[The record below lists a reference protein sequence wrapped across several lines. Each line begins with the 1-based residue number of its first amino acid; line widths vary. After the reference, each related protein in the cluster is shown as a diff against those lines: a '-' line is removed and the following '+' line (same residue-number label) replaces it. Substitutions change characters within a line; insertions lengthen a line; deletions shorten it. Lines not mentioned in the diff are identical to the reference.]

1 MTDRVQGTS
10 GGRSDQ
16 REAAEDPLEKLR
28 THAGQAL
35 LYCPERRPRPAA
47 ELGSIYKRFLKIE
60 QHRLRF
66 LHNGGAG
73 GVEVCRR
80 RSALCDLV
88 LDNLFKESFARLHP
102 GRDFEDCPAQL
113 VALGGYG
120 RGLLN
125 PGSDVDLLFLLASP
139 VRRLPAET
147 KQMIEQ
153 IIPLLWD
160 AGLKVS
166 HTVWD
171 VKEAVRRS
179 LADDRTLTSF
189 LEARLILGR
198 AAVFEGLQEMFER
211 QCLKGRQRENLDRR
225 RQDLDQRRGKHRTV
239 FLQEPNVKG
248 GCGGLRDYH
257 NLIWLARL
265 QFGANDLEE
274 FVRAGVLSA
283 ADLREVE
290 RAHDLLLRVRNG
302 LHFASRPPTDV
313 LTLRLQGVLATQFG
327 YPQANILR
335 RCEEFMRDYYRHTR
349 QLYLHLGKVLERLK
363 IAELEEDDRGL
374 MSFLARRRQPRE
386 AFDGFES
393 WQGRLYAQS
402 KDLFREDPVRIMRA
416 FQHAQQRQLVMSPDL
431 SELIRESYPLINR
444 TFRYNRKVCRVF
456 EAILARPGEVYRTLK
471 QMHRVGVL
479 GRYLPEFGALTCL
492 VQHEF
497 FHRYTADYH
506 TLLCTAKLDELA
518 GSDRTE
524 VVFFQEL
531 FRSIEDPFVLYLAL
545 LLHDTGRAEN
555 VRLHS
560 DASTILAS
568 RVCRRLQIRGDR
580 RRLLLFLVDHH
591 LTFWRTA
598 TTKNVDDPE
607 TATEFAGVV
616 RNKRN
621 LDALYLF
628 TLVDSRATNEEA
640 WSDWKAQLMHQL
652 YTSTLLYWEKGASF
666 RLEAGQPDEMLREG
680 VVRKLGESHREE
692 VDAHL
697 RLMPPR
703 YFPFRKVGQVALHVQ
718 MAHEFI
724 ERCLEPAGDPLAAIL
739 HWSKR
744 EGGGYSELTVVTWNR
759 PFLVARVAGALAA
772 HEMNILSADIFSRDD
787 DIAVDFFRVCTTDFM
802 PVTAPS
808 TQRSIGRMLEQSL
821 EVERFDFRPLIQK
834 ACTRSVLNVRET
846 GAFPQRVHVD
856 NRADRRTTLVEVQA
870 VDRLGLLYD
879 LLEIVDRLDLELVS
893 ARIATENGAALDSL
907 WLVRR
912 LGGKIIEPAEQE
924 KLQTQLERALTNPA
938 GKA

>member
-1 MTDRVQGTS
+1 MTNRIQEPNGGG
-10 GGRSDQ
+10 GGRQ
-16 REAAEDPLEKLR
+16 EAPWDPLEKLKAR
-28 THAGQAL
+28 ARQAL
-35 LYCPERRPRPAA
+35 LCYPERAPRPAA
-47 ELGSIYKRFLKIE
+47 ELGPIYKRFLKME

-73 GVEVCRR
+73 GFEVCRR

-88 LDNLFKESFARLHP
+88 LENLFKESFSRLHP
-102 GRDFEDCPAQL
+102 GRDFMDCPAQL

-125 PGSDVDLLFLLASP
+125 PGSDIDLLFLLAAP
-139 VRRLPAET
+139 ARRLPAET

-171 VKEAVRRS
+171 VKEAAQRS
-179 LADDRTLTSF
+179 LADDRTLTSL
-189 LEARLILGR
+189 LEARLIVGR
-198 AAVFEGLQEMFER
+198 TATFEGLQEMFER
-211 QCLKGRQRENLDRR
+211 QCLKGRQRENLERR

-239 FLQEPNVKG
+239 FLQEPNVKR

-257 NLIWLARL
+257 NLIWLAHL
-265 QFGANDLEE
+265 QFGTNNLEA
-274 FVRAGVLSA
+274 FLGAGILSA

-302 LHFASRPPTDV
+302 LHFATRPPTDI

-349 QLYLHLGKVLERLK
+349 QLYLHLGKVMERLK
-363 IAELEEDDRGL
+363 IAQLEEDDRGL
-374 MSFLARRRQPRE
+374 MSFLARRRRPRE
-386 AFDGFES
+386 SFDGFES
-393 WQGRLYAQS
+393 WQGRLYAQG

-416 FQHAQQRQLVMSPDL
+416 FRHAQQRELALSPDL
-431 SELIRESYPLINR
+431 TELIRESYPLINR
-444 TFRYNRKVCRVF
+444 AFRYDRKVFHVF
-456 EAILARPGEVYRTLK
+456 EAILSRPGEVYRTLK

-518 GSDRTE
+518 GSDRTD
-524 VVFFQEL
+524 VVFFQEM

-560 DASTILAS
+560 DASAILAS
-568 RVCRRLQIRGDR
+568 RVCRRLQIRGER

-607 TATEFAGVV
+607 TVTEFAGVV
-616 RNKRN
+616 RNKRY

-640 WSDWKAQLMHQL
+640 WSDWKAQLMQQL
-652 YTSTLLYWEKGASF
+652 YTSTLLYWEKGESF
-666 RLEAGQPDEMLREG
+666 RLEARQPDETMREG
-680 VVRKLGESHREE
+680 MLRKLGESYREE
-692 VDAHL
+692 VEAHL

-703 YFPFRKVGQVALHVQ
+703 YFPFRKVGQAALHVQ
-718 MAHEFI
+718 MAHDFMAC
-724 ERCLEPAGDPLAAIL
+724 CLEQAGDPLAVVL
-739 HWSKR
+739 HWLKR
-744 EGGGYSELTVVTWNR
+744 EGGGYSELTVVTWDR

-772 HEMNILSADIFSRDD
+772 HGINILSADIFSRDD
-787 DIAVDFFRVCTTDFM
+787 DIAVDVFRVCTTDFM
-802 PVTAPS
+802 PVTAAS
-808 TQRSIGRMLEQSL
+808 TQRSIRRMLEQAL
-821 EVERFDFRPLIQK
+821 AAERFDFRPLIEK
-834 ACTRSVLNVRET
+834 ACTRAALSAREA
-846 GAFPQRVHVD
+846 GEFPQRVHLD

-879 LLEIVDRLDLELVS
+879 LLEIVDKLDLELVS
-893 ARIATENGAALDSL
+893 SRISTENGAALDSL
-907 WLVRR
+907 WVVRR
-912 LGGKIIEPAEQE
+912 LGGKVVEPAEQE
-924 KLQTQLERALTNPA
+924 NLLRQLERALANPA